1 MINCLLEQLSK
12 SDDTIFSYKNQ
23 VHNLKQKLSD
33 LHISQ
38 SKSYN
43 SIDNNDFTNTG
54 DENNKSNKTQSG
66 SEFHDNTSFNK
77 SFNVEVSIDDVINP
91 YGESTTEL
99 VIGSYKNMNNDNNSK
114 SVKNNITECDVDTT
128 VIR

>member
-1 MINCLLEQLSK
+1 MKITK
-12 SDDTIFSYKNQ
+12 AIK
-23 VHNLKQKLSD
+23 VKA
-33 LHISQ
+33 
-38 SKSYN
+38 
-43 SIDNNDFTNTG
+43 
-54 DENNKSNKTQSG
+54 
-66 SEFHDNTSFNK
+66 EFHGNTSFNK

-99 VIGSYKNMNNDNNSK
+99 VISSYKNMNNDNNSK